1 MLIYMHRYEV
11 VEALEAYLS
20 KSLGANPDLFSVV
33 DVDFQH
39 VKLTF
44 DEATGKTNTSD
55 RQLFE
60 FEDLLTD
67 IIFFLPSSA
76 FRVLMC
82 FALPVS
88 LYSKYSFCAPF
99 KPTLNPEESAP
110 EV

>member
-1 MLIYMHRYEV
+1 MLIYMHRYQV

-44 DEATGKTNTSD
+44 DEATGKPNTSD

-60 FEDLLTD
+60 LDDL
-67 IIFFLPSSA
+67 SSL
-76 FRVLMC
+76 VLG
-82 FALPVS
+82 V
-88 LYSKYSFCAPF
+88 
-99 KPTLNPEESAP
+99 EELSREA
-110 EV
+110 